1 MCGTSPGSG
10 PGLDHQDWD
19 QKMKIS
25 QDQTRIGTEIKMSN
39 YLIHKILSL
48 FKENV
53 SFILNQIIIFILTSG
68 NTKKQHRNKED
79 DINKMKSVHFKS
91 S

>member
-1 MCGTSPGSG
+1 MCGTSPG
-10 PGLDHQDWD
+10 LDQQDWD

-39 YLIHKILSL
+39 YLIRKILSL

-53 SFILNQIIIFILTSG
+53 SFILNEIIIFILTSG
-68 NTKKQHRNKED
+68 NAKKQHHNKED
-79 DINKMKSVHFKS
+79 DINKMKPVHFKS